1 MTTRVLAL
9 ISCLSLAACGAD
21 PRRGDDG
28 TGPGPGGPDANTT
41 GPVDPVTGEHIL
53 MLDFR
58 SGWWAGSAGTFYQT
72 VLEPLRNAADDITIE
87 FHHLTVGQDV
97 KCVYVSHGAAG
108 CATVGMSSAPTPAEV
123 VARFDLHDWND
134 YTQVW
139 ILSGSEKDMS
149 DITVSGDLFGHFIS
163 QAGTSC
169 IPVFLGAGDG
179 FIDHANAMAQTL
191 GIGGIMS
198 TEFAQPGFFFGTSN
212 VTVDTQMVAGTNM
225 DPHTLF
231 SNVNVIADAVG
242 NGLQHTHGD
251 SLVPN
256 PMVQVIAHD
265 STGRPAIGVGAIPL
279 PTGDV
284 RPFVIDSGMQRYYG
298 SVVRPDTLTLLL
310 NIRKYLASSGC
321 HAIIQ

>member
-1 MTTRVLAL
+1 MMTRVLAL
-9 ISCLSLAACGAD
+9 TSCLWLVACGPD
-21 PRRGDDG
+21 GRRGDDVG
-28 TGPGPGGPDANTT
+28 VGPGGPDADLTT
-41 GPVDPVTGEHIL
+41 SPDPVSGQHIL

-72 VLEPLRNAADDITIE
+72 VLDPMSNASDDITIE

-97 KCVYVSHGAAG
+97 KCVYAYHETPS
-108 CATVGMSSAPTPAEV
+108 CETVGMSSAPTPAEV
-123 VARFDLHDWND
+123 VARFDLHDWNQ

-149 DITVSGDLFGHFIS
+149 DVRVSGDLFGHFIA

-179 FIDHANAMAQTL
+179 FIDHANAMAQSL

-198 TEFAQPGFFFGTSN
+198 TDFAQPGFFFGTSS
-212 VTVDTQMVAGTNM
+212 VTVESKMTAGTELE
-225 DPHTLF
+225 PHMLF
-231 SNVNVIADAVG
+231 SNVSVIADGVG

-256 PMVQVIAHD
+256 QMVQVIAHD
-265 STGRPAIGVGAIPL
+265 SSGRPAIGVGAIPL

-284 RPFVIDSGMQRYYG
+284 RPFVIDAGMQRYYG
-298 SVVRPDTLTLLL
+298 SVVQPDTMTLLL
-310 NIRKYLASSGC
+310 NIRQYLASVGC
-321 HAIIQ
+321 RAIIQ